1 MRVQGPSNTDAEQRV
16 HDAIYTALSENTDEW
31 FGELLDAVCAVTSS
45 DGSRPL
51 VDAAHPSTGVTA
63 LMVAAARCRFA
74 TVMALLNLGAD
85 PSIRANK
92 GKTALDWALCAGEA
106 GAEVVEVRLR
116 GVH

>member
-1 MRVQGPSNTDAEQRV
+1 
-16 HDAIYTALSENTDEW
+16 
-31 FGELLDAVCAVTSS
+31 
-45 DGSRPL
+45 
-51 VDAAHPSTGVTA
+51 
-63 LMVAAARCRFA
+63 MVAAARCRFA